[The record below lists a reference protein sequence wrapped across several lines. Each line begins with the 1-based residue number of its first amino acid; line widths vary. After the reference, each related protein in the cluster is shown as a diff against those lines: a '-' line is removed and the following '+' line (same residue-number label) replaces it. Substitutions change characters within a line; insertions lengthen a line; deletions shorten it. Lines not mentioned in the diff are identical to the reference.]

1 MNAVER
7 QNEMIIAQNVHP
19 MELLLRA
26 VDGGADIGVMEKLM
40 GLYERSE
47 ANKAHK
53 AYAAAMADAKAEI
66 PQIKKD
72 KLVRFTTNRGT
83 TTYKFADMA
92 TIADAIDKPLSK
104 HGLTYRF
111 RTVTTAPAVVTVTCI
126 ISHRDGYSEEN
137 SLSATADLSGNK
149 NAIQAIG
156 SAVTYLQRYTLNA
169 ALGLTASED
178 DDGDAAGVAT
188 TSGQRAAAPVEIEP
202 YELEIQHETN
212 SEDEWRRWGNDLFAY
227 IKAARTF
234 DRVDEW
240 IVANSDGFEALKHYD
255 VGKFNRLRH
264 MIQAAQDSKPK
275 AATDDAG

>member
-1 MNAVER
+1 
-7 QNEMIIAQNVHP
+7 
-19 MELLLRA
+19 MELIQRA
-26 VDGGADIGVMEKLM
+26 VVSGANIDVFEKLM
-40 GLYERSE
+40 GLHERAV

-53 AYAAAMADAKAEI
+53 AYAAAMADAKAEF
-66 PQIKKD
+66 PAIKKERKVD
-72 KLVRFTTNRGT
+72 YTNRQGQRT
-83 TTYKFADMA
+83 FYKFADMA
-92 TIADAIDKPLSK
+92 AIAEAIDKPLSK

-169 ALGLTASED
+169 ALGLTATDD
-178 DDGDAAGVAT
+178 DDGDAAGDAAPPRSPV
-188 TSGQRAAAPVEIEP
+188 RANRDPIEKPAPVEIDP
-202 YELEIQHETN
+202 YELEINERN
-212 SEDEWRRWGNDLFAY
+212 SEDEWKRWANDLFAY

-234 DRVDEW
+234 ERVDEW

-255 VGKFNRLRH
+255 VGKFNKLRH
-264 MIQAAQDSKPK
+264 MIQAVQDGKAK
-275 AATDDAG
+275 AARDDAG